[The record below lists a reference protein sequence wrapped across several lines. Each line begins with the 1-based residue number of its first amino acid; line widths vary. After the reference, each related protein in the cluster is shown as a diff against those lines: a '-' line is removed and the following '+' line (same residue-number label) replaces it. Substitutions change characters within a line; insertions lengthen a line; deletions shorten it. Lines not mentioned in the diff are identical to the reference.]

1 MRLLSILVGGRLNR
15 VAILTE
21 ITGVTMRVAVLAS
34 GGKDSAYAAWWA
46 QLQGWEVVSLVTV
59 LVKGDDSMM
68 FQLQNTWITAFQ
80 ASSSGVPWKPII
92 SFGEEEEEVG
102 DLESSITAEGYIL
115 DFNEIFPPG
124 IEIPENLVIHSAPL
138 DIDGLVVGA
147 LRSDYQKTR
156 IERMCQRLG
165 IASFSPLWHKDQGE
179 HMQSF
184 LEHGFGVVFTS
195 VSTEGMSAD
204 WVGRT
209 LDGESLNELRDLS
222 KRHRFN
228 LDGEGGE
235 FETIVVSAPHMRR
248 DVILEGETFW
258 KGSRG
263 SLEILSCR
271 LS

>member
-1 MRLLSILVGGRLNR
+1 M
-15 VAILTE
+15 
-21 ITGVTMRVAVLAS
+21 
-34 GGKDSAYAAWWA
+34 
-46 QLQGWEVVSLVTV
+46 
-59 LVKGDDSMM
+59 
-68 FQLQNTWITAFQ
+68 
-80 ASSSGVPWKPII
+80 
-92 SFGEEEEEVG
+92 
-102 DLESSITAEGYIL
+102 
-115 DFNEIFPPG
+115 
-124 IEIPENLVIHSAPL
+124 IHSGPL

>member
-1 MRLLSILVGGRLNR
+1 M
-15 VAILTE
+15 AILTE
-21 ITGVTMRVAVLAS
+21 IIGVTMRVAVLAS

-124 IEIPENLVIHSAPL
+124 IEIPENLVIHNGPL

-209 LDGESLNELRDLS
+209 LDEESLNELRDLS

>member
-124 IEIPENLVIHSAPL
+124 IEIPENLVIHNGPL

-248 DVILEGETFW
+248 DVILEGEIFW

>member
-92 SFGEEEEEVG
+92 SFGEEEEEIG

-124 IEIPENLVIHSAPL
+124 IEIPENLVIHNGPL

>member
-92 SFGEEEEEVG
+92 SFGEEEEEIG

-124 IEIPENLVIHSAPL
+124 IEIPENLVIHNGPL

-248 DVILEGETFW
+248 DVVLEGETFW

>member
-1 MRLLSILVGGRLNR
+1 
-15 VAILTE
+15 
-21 ITGVTMRVAVLAS
+21 MRVAVLAS
-34 GGKDSAYAAWWA
+34 GGKDSTYASWWA
-46 QLQGWEVVSLVTV
+46 RLQGWEVVSLVTV

-80 ASSSGVPWKPII
+80 ASSSGIPWKPII
-92 SFGEEEEEVG
+92 SFGEEEDEVG
-102 DLESSITAEGYIL
+102 DLESSIIAGGVC
-115 DFNEIFPPG
+115 DFKEIFPPG
-124 IEIPENLVIHSAPL
+124 IEIPEDLVIHSGPL
-138 DIDGLVVGA
+138 DIDALVVGA

-165 IASFSPLWHKDQGE
+165 IASFCPLWHKDPRE
-179 HMQSF
+179 HMQSL
-184 LEHGFGVVFTS
+184 LEHGFGVIFTS

-209 LDGESLNELRDLS
+209 LEVESLNELIDLS
-222 KRHRFN
+222 QRHRFN

-248 DVILEGETFW
+248 DVVVQGEVDWT
-258 KGSRG
+258 GSRG
-263 SLEILSCR
+263 SLEVLSCK

>member
-1 MRLLSILVGGRLNR
+1 

-92 SFGEEEEEVG
+92 SFGEEEEEIG

-124 IEIPENLVIHSAPL
+124 IEIPENLVIHNGPL

>member
-1 MRLLSILVGGRLNR
+1 
-15 VAILTE
+15 
-21 ITGVTMRVAVLAS
+21 MRVAVLAS
-34 GGKDSAYAAWWA
+34 GGKDSTYASWWA

-80 ASSSGVPWKPII
+80 ASSSGIPWKPII
-92 SFGEEEEEVG
+92 SFGEEEDEVG
-102 DLESSITAEGYIL
+102 DLESSITAEGDIL
-115 DFNEIFPPG
+115 DLKEIFPPG
-124 IEIPENLVIHSAPL
+124 IKIPEDLMIHSGPL

-165 IASFSPLWHKDQGE
+165 IASFSPLWHKDPRE
-179 HMQSF
+179 HMQSL

-209 LDGESLNELRDLS
+209 LEGGSLNELIDLS

-248 DVILEGETFW
+248 DVILEGEAVW

-263 SLEILSCR
+263 SLEVLSCE

>member
-1 MRLLSILVGGRLNR
+1 
-15 VAILTE
+15 
-21 ITGVTMRVAVLAS
+21 MRVAVLAS
-34 GGKDSAYAAWWA
+34 GGKDSTYAAWWA
-46 QLQGWEVVSLVTV
+46 QLQGWDVVSLVTV

-80 ASSSGVPWKPII
+80 ASSSGIPWKPVI
-92 SFGEEEEEVG
+92 SFGEDEGEVG
-102 DLESSITAEGYIL
+102 DLESSITAIGDIL
-115 DFNEIFPPG
+115 DFKEILPSG
-124 IEIPENLVIHSAPL
+124 IEIPEDLVIHSGPL
-138 DIDGLVVGA
+138 EIDALVVGA

-165 IASFSPLWHKDQGE
+165 VNSFSPLWHKDPRE
-179 HMQSF
+179 HMQSL

-209 LDGESLNELRDLS
+209 LERESLEELMGLS
-222 KRHRFN
+222 KNHRFN

-235 FETIVVSAPHMRR
+235 FETIVVSAPHMAR
-248 DVILEGETFW
+248 DLILEGEVVW
-258 KGSRG
+258 KGNRG
-263 SLEILSCR
+263 SLEVLSCE

>member
-124 IEIPENLVIHSAPL
+124 IEIPENLVIHNGPL

-222 KRHRFN
+222 RRHRFN

-248 DVILEGETFW
+248 DLILEGETFW

>member
-1 MRLLSILVGGRLNR
+1 
-15 VAILTE
+15 
-21 ITGVTMRVAVLAS
+21 MRVAVLAS
-34 GGKDSAYAAWWA
+34 GGKDSAYASWWA

-80 ASSSGVPWKPII
+80 ASSSGIPWKPII
-92 SFGEEEEEVG
+92 SLGEEDNEIR
-102 DLESSITAEGYIL
+102 DLESSIISEGGTL
-115 DFNEIFPPG
+115 DFKEIFPPG
-124 IEIPENLVIHSAPL
+124 IDIPEDLVIHSSPL
-138 DIDGLVVGA
+138 DIDALVVGA

-165 IASFSPLWHKDQGE
+165 VASFCPLWHKDPRE
-179 HMQSF
+179 HMRS
-184 LEHGFGVVFTS
+184 LANHGFSVIFTS
-195 VSTEGMSAD
+195 VSTDGMGAE
-204 WVGRT
+204 WVGRS
-209 LDGESLNELRDLS
+209 LEGESLKELMDLS

-235 FETIVVSAPHMRR
+235 FETIVVSAPHMRK
-248 DVILEGETFW
+248 DVKIEGEVVW

-263 SLEILSCR
+263 SLEVLSCK

>member
-1 MRLLSILVGGRLNR
+1 M
-15 VAILTE
+15 AILTE

-124 IEIPENLVIHSAPL
+124 IEIPENLVIHSGPL

-222 KRHRFN
+222 RRHRFN

-248 DVILEGETFW
+248 DLILEGETFW

>member
-124 IEIPENLVIHSAPL
+124 IEIPENLVIHNGPL

-248 DVILEGETFW
+248 DLMLEGETFW

>member
-1 MRLLSILVGGRLNR
+1 M
-15 VAILTE
+15 AILTE

-92 SFGEEEEEVG
+92 SFGDEEEEVG
-102 DLESSITAEGYIL
+102 DLESSINAEADIL

-124 IEIPENLVIHSAPL
+124 IEIPENLVIHNGPL

-179 HMQSF
+179 HMQSL

-248 DVILEGETFW
+248 DVMLEGETFW

>member
-80 ASSSGVPWKPII
+80 ASSSGVPWKPIT
-92 SFGEEEEEVG
+92 SFGEEEEEIG

-124 IEIPENLVIHSAPL
+124 IEIPENLVIHNGPL

>member
-92 SFGEEEEEVG
+92 SFGEEEKEVG

-124 IEIPENLVIHSAPL
+124 IEIPENLVIHSGPL